1 MGDRVEKRDYVARE
15 FTPIK
20 KYSFP
25 AGNCGGTI
33 NVTIPAFATRE
44 EVETA
49 AALLAVIAEKWTDK
63 E

>member
-1 MGDRVEKRDYVARE
+1 MGDRTEKREYTARE
-15 FTPIK
+15 YTPIK

-33 NVTIPAFATRE
+33 NVTIPSFSTKD

-49 AALLAVIAEKWTDK
+49 AAMLTVIADRWREN

>member
-1 MGDRVEKRDYVARE
+1 MGDRTERKDYTARE

-25 AGNCGGTI
+25 AGNCGRTI
-33 NVTIPAFATRE
+33 NVTIPAFATKD

-49 AALLAVIAEKWTDK
+49 AAMLTVIAERWR
-63 E
+63 ESE